1 MAREKKPSKAEIEV
15 QERRKSQLV
24 ALDQVIEALTKKL
37 ADLHQKKQ
45 KVELLQ
51 SVSLGLY
58 DEMDKMAKKAGA
70 DQVTDLALEQVND
83 FIRDAKDLMAEDAY
97 VQRYKEF
104 VPAGDNPEYRDV
116 VVVMRQLRQGLER
129 LDTNVSSLQA
139 RWNERLADAKGV
151 RVAVQL
157 IMEGHEAISESDLK
171 EYEVA
176 AKDRWFIKGD
186 EFEEPVFSFEAMD
199 RTDIPTY
206 FSAEQ

>member
-1 MAREKKPSKAEIEV
+1 MLFRS
-15 QERRKSQLV
+15 
-24 ALDQVIEALTKKL
+24 
-37 ADLHQKKQ
+37 
-45 KVELLQ
+45 

-83 FIRDAKDLMAEDAY
+83 FIRDAKALMAEDAY

-129 LDTNVSSLQA
+129 LDTNVGSLQA

-157 IMEGHEAISESDLK
+157 IMEGYDAISRSDLK

-186 EFEEPVFSFEAMD
+186 EFEEPVFSFEALD

>member
-1 MAREKKPSKAEIEV
+1 
-15 QERRKSQLV
+15 
-24 ALDQVIEALTKKL
+24 LTKKL

-58 DEMDKMAKKAGA
+58 DEMDKLAKKAGA

-83 FIRDAKDLMAEDAY
+83 FIRDAKALMTEDAY
-97 VQRYKEF
+97 IQRYKEF

-129 LDTNVSSLQA
+129 LDTNVSLLQA
-139 RWNERLADAKGV
+139 RWKVPLADAKGV

-157 IMEGHEAISESDLK
+157 MLEG
-171 EYEVA
+171 
-176 AKDRWFIKGD
+176 
-186 EFEEPVFSFEAMD
+186 
-199 RTDIPTY
+199 
-206 FSAEQ
+206 